1 MWLAHHHEY
10 ALLAARCSILSLP
23 LPSPCPRSNLAALI
37 FSLHDN
43 YHAKEE
49 RLETK
54 RARKEEGGEV
64 IVRLIAKS
72 FHCRYTAV
80 AKNSKYGERLKERRT
95 QHSRSA
101 SKLIYQDFPSH
112 TS

>member
-1 MWLAHHHEY
+1 MIITMRKKRGW
-10 ALLAARCSILSLP
+10 RQ
-23 LPSPCPRSNLAALI
+23 
-37 FSLHDN
+37 
-43 YHAKEE
+43 
-49 RLETK
+49 

-80 AKNSKYGERLKERRT
+80 TKNSKDGERLKERRT

>member
-1 MWLAHHHEY
+1 MIITMRKKRGWRQREQ
-10 ALLAARCSILSLP
+10 
-23 LPSPCPRSNLAALI
+23 
-37 FSLHDN
+37 
-43 YHAKEE
+43 E
-49 RLETK
+49 R
-54 RARKEEGGEV
+54 RRGGEV

-80 AKNSKYGERLKERRT
+80 AKNSKDGERLKERRT